1 MVVRYALDG
10 TPDRSQAR
18 EPREGVFPRRRTKT
32 AFMDTWVS
40 ASLSTARYGAV
51 MKAMKDS
58 SDGDVI
64 YCYERY
70 SGAKYFDKAMTESLT
85 STLVSNSIMTSNE
98 RTALLN
104 AWPKD

>member
-18 EPREGVFPRRRTKT
+18 EPREGVFPRTLTKT
-32 AFMDTWVS
+32 AFMDTWVA
-40 ASLSTARYGAV
+40 ASLSAARYGAV

-64 YCYERY
+64 YAYERY
-70 SGAKYFDKAMTESLT
+70 TAASTFDKTLTESLT
-85 STLVSNSIMTSNE
+85 STLVSSSIMTSNE